1 LAGPLSNILLAT
13 ILAVFLRIY
22 PSSFLFEIS
31 FPVILLNISLAVFNL
46 LPIHPLDGGK
56 IIVGL
61 LPPRAAAQ
69 VDLFLKQYGV
79 FLLIILIFPIFGGSS
94 FVLTFLSPIINF
106 LLKIYL
112 PGSLFV

>member
-1 LAGPLSNILLAT
+1 MPFSGIG
-13 ILAVFLRIY
+13 FLGAII
-22 PSSFLFEIS
+22 PSFIFLN
-31 FPVILLNISLAVFNL
+31 VVLAVFNL